1 MDIWFGVWIMVS
13 DYGLSHSDFFSSHDS
28 ACICFYPSVSHVL
41 AHLKKSCIPLAWL
54 LYPICRQLVYIM

>member
-1 MDIWFGVWIMVS
+1 MDIWFGVWIIVS

-41 AHLKKSCIPLAWL
+41 AHLKKSCIPLA
-54 LYPICRQLVYIM
+54 